1 MAFIASIKATVTV
14 AYSDEVSLSVRVLFF
29 KIKILPAKEKRGKRR
44 MSEKKAA
51 KIRDSLRKKQQK
63 KALAKKEKEQAKETK
78 EKKSISET
86 ISGVKMITDIVL
98 AVIKKF
104 FGHLQIKMT
113 RIKMIVATEDA
124 ATTAIAYGA
133 ITQSLNILLPALE
146 SVKNFKKL
154 KKTEIDIRADFLA
167 DSPTFDVEI
176 SFAIRVW
183 HLFDVAF
190 AALGKFIK
198 RKLASD
204 ANSTEDTASD
214 QNTESKT
221 AKHKLNF

>member
-1 MAFIASIKATVTV
+1 M

-29 KIKILPAKEKRGKRR
+29 KFKILPAKEKKGKKK

-63 KALAKKEKEQAKETK
+63 KALAKKEKEKAKETK

-86 ISGVKMITDIVL
+86 ISGVRMITDIVL

-104 FGHLQIKMT
+104 FGHLQIKMS
-113 RIKMIVATEDA
+113 RIKMVVATEDA

-154 KKTEIDIRADFLA
+154 KKAEIDIRADFLA
-167 DSPTFDVEI
+167 DSPTVDVEI

-183 HLFDVAF
+183 HIFDVAF

-198 RKLASD
+198 SKLNETSKSPEESPSEQT
-204 ANSTEDTASD
+204 N
-214 QNTESKT
+214 ESKT

>member
-1 MAFIASIKATVTV
+1 VAFIASIKATVTV

-63 KALAKKEKEQAKETK
+63 KALAKKEKEQAKDTK

-113 RIKMIVATEDA
+113 RIKMVVATEDA

-167 DSPTFDVEI
+167 NSPTFDVEI

-198 RKLASD
+198 GKLASD
-204 ANSTEDTASD
+204 ANSTEDTTSD

>member
-1 MAFIASIKATVTV
+1 
-14 AYSDEVSLSVRVLFF
+14 
-29 KIKILPAKEKRGKRR
+29 
-44 MSEKKAA
+44 MSEKKAG
-51 KIRDSLRKKQQK
+51 KIRESIRKKQQK
-63 KALAKKEKEQAKETK
+63 KALAKKEKEKAKETK

-86 ISGVKMITDIVL
+86 ITGVRLITDIAL

-113 RIKMIVATEDA
+113 RIKMVVATEDA

-154 KKTEIDIRADFLA
+154 KKAEIDIRADFLA
-167 DSPTFDVEI
+167 SAPTVDVEI

-183 HLFDVAF
+183 HIFDVAF

-198 RKLASD
+198 GKLSAESKKSEDPPSD
-204 ANSTEDTASD
+204 SS
-214 QNTESKT
+214 TESKT

>member
-1 MAFIASIKATVTV
+1 
-14 AYSDEVSLSVRVLFF
+14 
-29 KIKILPAKEKRGKRR
+29 

-51 KIRDSLRKKQQK
+51 KIRDALRKKQQK
-63 KALAKKEKEQAKETK
+63 KALAKKEKEKAKETK

-86 ISGVKMITDIVL
+86 ISDVRMITDIAL

-113 RIKMIVATEDA
+113 RIKMVIATGDA

-154 KKTEIDIRADFLA
+154 KKTEIDIKTDFLA
-167 DSPTFDVEI
+167 ESPTVDVEI

-183 HLFDVAF
+183 HIFDVAF

-198 RKLASD
+198 SKLKEASK
-204 ANSTEDTASD
+204 STEAPASPKT
-214 QNTESKT
+214 TESKK

>member
-63 KALAKKEKEQAKETK
+63 KALAKKEKEQAKDTK

-113 RIKMIVATEDA
+113 RIKMVVATEDA

-167 DSPTFDVEI
+167 NSPTFDVEI

-198 RKLASD
+198 GKLASD
-204 ANSTEDTASD
+204 ANSTEDTTSD

>member
-1 MAFIASIKATVTV
+1 
-14 AYSDEVSLSVRVLFF
+14 
-29 KIKILPAKEKRGKRR
+29 

-51 KIRDSLRKKQQK
+51 KMRDSLRKKQQK
-63 KALAKKEKEQAKETK
+63 KAIAKKQKEESKKDK

-86 ISGVKMITDIVL
+86 ISDVKLITDIVL
-98 AVIKKF
+98 AVLKKF
-104 FGHLQIKMT
+104 FGHLQIRIS
-113 RIKMIVATEDA
+113 RIKMVIATEDA

-133 ITQSLNILLPALE
+133 ITQSMNILLPALE

-154 KKTEIDIRADFLA
+154 KNTEIDVRTDFLA

-183 HLFDVAF
+183 HIFDVAF

-198 RKLASD
+198 GKLARD
-204 ANSTEDTASD
+204 TKSTEKSPSD

>member
-1 MAFIASIKATVTV
+1 M
-14 AYSDEVSLSVRVLFF
+14 AYSDEVSLSIKVLFF
-29 KIKILPAKEKRGKRR
+29 KIKILPSKEKRQSRR
-44 MSEKKAA
+44 MSEKKAG
-51 KIRDSLRKKQQK
+51 KIRESIRKKQQK
-63 KALAKKEKEQAKETK
+63 KALAKKEKEKAKETK

-86 ISGVKMITDIVL
+86 ITGVRLITDIAL

-113 RIKMIVATEDA
+113 RIKMVVATEDA

-167 DSPTFDVEI
+167 SAPTVDVEI

-183 HLFDVAF
+183 HIFDVAF

-198 RKLASD
+198 GKLSAESKK
-204 ANSTEDTASD
+204 SEDTPSD
-214 QNTESKT
+214 SNTESKT

>member
-1 MAFIASIKATVTV
+1 
-14 AYSDEVSLSVRVLFF
+14 
-29 KIKILPAKEKRGKRR
+29 
-44 MSEKKAA
+44 MSEKKAS

-63 KALAKKEKEQAKETK
+63 KALAKKEKEKAKETK

-86 ISGVKMITDIVL
+86 ISDIKLITDIAL

-104 FGHLQIKMT
+104 FGHLQIRLT
-113 RIKMIVATEDA
+113 RIKIVIATGDA

-133 ITQSLNILLPALE
+133 ITQSLNILLPVLE

-154 KKTEIDIRADFLA
+154 KKTEIDIKTDFLA
-167 DSPTFDVEI
+167 DSPTVDVEI

-183 HLFDVAF
+183 HVFDVAF

-198 RKLASD
+198 SKLKTMSQA
-204 ANSTEDTASD
+204 TEDTSSGTS
-214 QNTESKT
+214 TESKN
-221 AKHKLNF
+221 AKHKSNF

>member
-1 MAFIASIKATVTV
+1 
-14 AYSDEVSLSVRVLFF
+14 VLFF

-63 KALAKKEKEQAKETK
+63 KALAKKEKEQAKDTK

-113 RIKMIVATEDA
+113 RIKMVVATEDA

-167 DSPTFDVEI
+167 NSPTFDVEI

-198 RKLASD
+198 GKLASD
-204 ANSTEDTASD
+204 ANSTEDTTSD

>member
-1 MAFIASIKATVTV
+1 M
-14 AYSDEVSLSVRVLFF
+14 AYSDEVSLTVKVLFLKF
-29 KIKILPAKEKRGKRR
+29 RILPSKEKKQSRR

-51 KIRDSLRKKQQK
+51 KMRDSLRKKQQK
-63 KALAKKEKEQAKETK
+63 KAIAKKQKEDSKK
-78 EKKSISET
+78 DKKKKSISET
-86 ISGVKMITDIVL
+86 ISDVKLITDIVL
-98 AVIKKF
+98 AVLKKF
-104 FGHLQIKMT
+104 FGHLQIRIS
-113 RIKMIVATEDA
+113 RIKMIIATEDA

-133 ITQSLNILLPALE
+133 ITQSMNILLPALE

-154 KKTEIDIRADFLA
+154 KSSEIDVRTDFLA

-183 HLFDVAF
+183 HIFDVAF

-198 RKLASD
+198 GKLAR
-204 ANSTEDTASD
+204 DTKSAEEAPSD